1 MSKGGPKLLLIDG
14 NNMSHRVFWTHQELQ
29 YKGRYTGV
37 LFGFFR
43 QLIFLRKKFPE
54 HFMVVAWDGGY
65 ARRKA
70 ESQTAVVAGIV
81 PSSYKEPREIAK
93 EDADPKKLEELESLN
108 TQMNQL
114 KDEALPLVRCVQAF
128 RQGIEADDLIY
139 TYCLLAH
146 KWQGEA
152 VVVSSDKD
160 FYQVLGIGPEVTIFD
175 AMKDETWTAERFKM
189 EFGFEPTLWVD
200 VGALQGDKGDN
211 IFGVEGWGPKTSCD
225 YVRQYGSIE
234 SILDAIRAKEK
245 QSKKEQ
251 KLLENLVRMK
261 LARSLKQMDE
271 IQYVPR
277 LICPNKESQPLYQ
290 KFLEF
295 GFMSLLR
302 DVKLLV

>member
-1 MSKGGPKLLLIDG
+1 MSKDGPKLLLIDG

-65 ARRKA
+65 ARRKV
-70 ESQTAVVAGIV
+70 ESLSAVAAGIV
-81 PSSYKEPREIAK
+81 PSAYKQPREEAK
-93 EDADPKKLEELESLN
+93 SEADPKKLEELESLN
-108 TQMNQL
+108 TQMDQL
-114 KDEALPLVRCVQAF
+114 RDEALPLTRCVQAW
-128 RQGIEADDLIY
+128 RKGIEADDLIH
-139 TYCLLAH
+139 TYCLKA
-146 KWQGEA
+146 KQWGGEA

-160 FYQVLGIGPEVTIFD
+160 FLQVLGIGPEVTIFD
-175 AMKDETWTAERFKM
+175 AMKDETWTAERFRM

-211 IFGVEGWGPKTSCD
+211 IFGVEGWGSKTSCD
-225 YVRQYGSIE
+225 YVRQYGHLE
-234 SILDAIRAKEK
+234 SILEAVRAKEK
-245 QSKKEQ
+245 KSKKEQ
-251 KLLENLVRMK
+251 MLLNSLPRMT
-261 LARSLKQMDE
+261 LARSLKKMDD
-271 IQYVPR
+271 IPQVPM
-277 LICPNKESQPLYQ
+277 LVYPNKESQPLYQ
-290 KFLEF
+290 KFLEL